1 MDVRIF
7 LKPVVVLLTRL
18 RTYFLRAFF
27 LLGALFIPD
36 GDLRAQASVGPVV
49 LTDSIEV
56 LMSNLTLP
64 YELALPI
71 TSEQF
76 TLDAVISGDSLPWR
90 LAADGFES
98 ANDFYSWNKVTFYN
112 AGTKIRNDVLLI
124 LGNVE
129 SEEVYLFEQDE
140 LVFSIEEED
149 MGTFPGYEIALP
161 MLLRPGEAKTLY
173 YHYRSQAGTHSVL
186 SSKVVLTTEKEI
198 IRTLLLDHSLS
209 YLYVGVMLGLVLF
222 SLLLFGLFRE
232 RSFVFFAV
240 MTFGFIVY
248 FQGSKILI
256 GLLSFSWLKVGWL
269 IPTDI
274 GLVVVLMACT
284 GFIYDYLNLRQRRG
298 WRSTIFLFFAVLSIL
313 CCLTYRIGNILH
325 PLLYLFSNVF
335 ILLWV
340 ASGVLIIMHFAL
352 KSVLEAKVLSLSI
365 GLLTLFGAGHAFSL
379 LFDGTSATFS
389 QLFQV
394 GSVVFSAVIFT
405 GLYSKVNAIRDK
417 TTQLAGQNSFITRFF
432 TNISH
437 EFRTP
442 LTLMLGPVEQ
452 LLERHQ
458 APEDQELL
466 TTVQRNAQRQLELVN
481 QIMELSRLEATRLL
495 LNAKNIDVVPV
506 LQHIVSGYESLA
518 QQRRID
524 LSFRTEL
531 ETLVLWVETEKLET
545 ICHNLLTNAFKFTP
559 DGGAISVKLSQ
570 DKDAAELTI
579 EDNGSGIKA
588 SALPHIFNRFYSD
601 DEHQYTALAGS
612 GVGLAL
618 TRELVRLHGGEITAT
633 SIPGE
638 KTTFQITLP
647 YEPGLEETPVKEN
660 TQVDVDTFAR
670 AAAVTTTTPK
680 TNKAPANAPLIVV
693 VEDNPDLQRYLTTSL
708 SPHYRVQVAANG
720 REGLA
725 LIEQV
730 MPDLVIS
737 DVMMPEMD
745 GFEMCGLLKSRLAIS
760 HIPVILLTARS
771 TSEDRVAG
779 LDTGAD
785 DYLTK
790 PFNQKELL
798 ARARNLIESRKLL
811 RERFAASITLK
822 PEEVTSTSVDQEFLQ
837 AAMKAVEENID
848 KEDFKVDAL
857 ARELAMSRTS
867 LNQKFRALLDQST
880 NEFIQSVRLERAA
893 DLLLKQQGLPVG
905 EIASQTGFKST
916 SYFVRCFREKFGE
929 TPGNFRKEKTA

>member
-1 MDVRIF
+1 M
-7 LKPVVVLLTRL
+7 LTRL
-18 RTYFLRAFF
+18 RTYFLRACF
-27 LLGALFIPD
+27 LLGAFFIVD
-36 GDLRAQASVGPVV
+36 GAVRAQVSVGPVV

-56 LMSNLTLP
+56 LMSFLTLP
-64 YELALPI
+64 YELALPV
-71 TSEQF
+71 TSEHF
-76 TLDAVISGDSLPWR
+76 TLEAVISGDSLPWR

-129 SEEVYLFEQDE
+129 SEEVYLFEQEE

-161 MLLRPGEAKTLY
+161 MSLRPGEAKTLY

-186 SSKVVLTTEKEI
+186 SSKVVLTAKKEI
-198 IRTLLLDHSLS
+198 IRTLILDHSLS

-298 WRSTIFLFFAVLSIL
+298 WRSTIFLFFAGLSIL
-313 CCLTYRIGNILH
+313 CCLIYRIGNILH
-325 PLLYLFSNVF
+325 PLLYLFSNIF

-340 ASGVLIIMHFAL
+340 ASGVLIIVHYAL
-352 KSVLEAKVLSLSI
+352 KSVAEAKVLSLSI
-365 GLLTLFGAGHAFSL
+365 GLLTLFGAGHAFLL
-379 LFDGTSATFS
+379 LFNGTSTTFS

-417 TTQLAGQNSFITRFF
+417 TTQLAGQNNFITRFF

-481 QIMELSRLEATRLL
+481 QILELSRLEATQLL

-506 LQHIVSGYESLA
+506 LRRIVSGYESLA
-518 QQRRID
+518 QQRRVD

-531 ETLVLWVETEKLET
+531 ETLVLRVETEKLET
-545 ICHNLLTNAFKFTP
+545 ICYNLLTNAFKFTP
-559 DGGAISVKLSQ
+559 GGGTIAVRLSQ
-570 DKDAAELTI
+570 NKDVAELTI
-579 EDNGSGIKA
+579 EDTGSGIKA
-588 SALPHIFNRFYSD
+588 SALTHIFNRFYSD

-618 TRELVRLHGGEITAT
+618 TRELVRLHGGEITAA

-638 KTTFQITLP
+638 KTTFRITLP
-647 YEPGLEETPVKEN
+647 YEPGLSADVLEETPVKEN
-660 TQVDVDTFAR
+660 TQVDVDLAH
-670 AAAVTTTTPK
+670 AAAVTITSPTTS
-680 TNKAPANAPLIVV
+680 KAPADAPLIVV

-779 LDTGAD
+779 LNTGAD

-790 PFNQKELL
+790 PFLQKELL
-798 ARARNLIESRKLL
+798 ARTRNLIESRKLL

-822 PEEVTSTSVDQEFLQ
+822 PEEVTTTSVDQEFLQ
-837 AAMKAVEENID
+837 AAMKAVEKNID

-867 LNQKFRALLDQST
+867 LNRKFRALLDQST
-880 NEFIQSVRLERAA
+880 NQFIQNVRLERAA
-893 DLLLKQQGLPVG
+893 DLLQKQDLTVS
-905 EIASQTGFKST
+905 EIAMETGFSST
-916 SYFVRCFREKFGE
+916 GYFIRSFRDKFGE
-929 TPGNFRKEKTA
+929 TPGGFRKGKEEEN